1 MGWLIALGVLAF
13 LALLPL
19 GVRVKYDA
27 DGAAGWALLGPVR
40 IRLFPRPKKEKKQK
54 KERRGKQ
61 AQPER
66 EKPEQPS
73 RPAQRTPEQP
83 HPAQPAR
90 NGKPKE
96 SGGRLTDFLPLVRLG
111 LDFLGDFRRKLR
123 VNRLV
128 LRLTLAG
135 DDPCDLAVDY
145 GRAWAA
151 VGNLLAAMQRAFVI
165 QKRDVEV
172 QCDFL
177 GEETKVVFAMDLT
190 ITLGRILGL
199 LVKYGIRAVAILLKM
214 KNQKAVQNNE

>member
-1 MGWLIALGVLAF
+1 MGWLIF
-13 LALLPL
+13 LAILIGLGCVPL
-19 GVRVKYDA
+19 GVRLRYDE
-27 DGAAGWALLGPVR
+27 DGPLAAVLLGRLPIVLYPVPGWLKKLTSR
-40 IRLFPRPKKEKKQK
+40 EKKTGENKPKEEKPKKEKPK
-54 KERRGKQ
+54 KAAENPQ
-61 AQPER
+61 
-66 EKPEQPS
+66 
-73 RPAQRTPEQP
+73 
-83 HPAQPAR
+83 
-90 NGKPKE
+90 
-96 SGGRLTDFLPLVRLG
+96 GGSWKRFLPLVQLG
-111 LDFLGDFRRKLR
+111 LHFLGDFRRKLR

-135 DDPCDLAVDY
+135 DDPCDLAVNY

>member
-1 MGWLIALGVLAF
+1 MGWLIF
-13 LALLPL
+13 LAILIGLGCVPL
-19 GVRVKYDA
+19 GVRLRYDE
-27 DGAAGWALLGPVR
+27 DGPLAAVLLG
-40 IRLFPRPKKEKKQK
+40 RLPIVLYPLPGWLKKLTSREKKDGEKKPKKEKPK
-54 KERRGKQ
+54 KE
-61 AQPER
+61 
-66 EKPEQPS
+66 KP
-73 RPAQRTPEQP
+73 
-83 HPAQPAR
+83 
-90 NGKPKE
+90 PKDTVGE
-96 SGGRLTDFLPLVRLG
+96 GPQGGSWKKFLPLVRLG
-111 LDFLGDFRRKLR
+111 LHFLGDFRRKLR

-135 DDPCDLAVDY
+135 DDPCDLAVNY

-151 VGNLLAAMQRAFVI
+151 AGNLLAAMQRAFVI

>member
-1 MGWLIALGVLAF
+1 MGWLIF
-13 LALLPL
+13 LAILIGLGCVPL
-19 GVRVKYDA
+19 GVRLRYDE
-27 DGAAGWALLGPVR
+27 DGPLAAVLLG
-40 IRLFPRPKKEKKQK
+40 RLPTQLYPLPGWLKKLTSREKKDGEKKPKKEKPK
-54 KERRGKQ
+54 KE
-61 AQPER
+61 
-66 EKPEQPS
+66 KP
-73 RPAQRTPEQP
+73 
-83 HPAQPAR
+83 
-90 NGKPKE
+90 PKDTVGE
-96 SGGRLTDFLPLVRLG
+96 GPQGGSWKKFLPLVRLG
-111 LDFLGDFRRKLR
+111 LHFLGDFRRKLR

-135 DDPCDLAVDY
+135 DDPCDLAVNY

-151 VGNLLAAMQRAFVI
+151 VGNLLAALQRAFVI

>member
-1 MGWLIALGVLAF
+1 MGWLIF
-13 LALLPL
+13 LAILIGLGCVPL
-19 GVRVKYDA
+19 GVRLRYDE
-27 DGAAGWALLGPVR
+27 DGPLAAVLLG
-40 IRLFPRPKKEKKQK
+40 RLPIVLYPLPGWLKKLTSREKKDGEKKPKKEKPK
-54 KERRGKQ
+54 KE
-61 AQPER
+61 
-66 EKPEQPS
+66 KP
-73 RPAQRTPEQP
+73 
-83 HPAQPAR
+83 
-90 NGKPKE
+90 PKDTVGE
-96 SGGRLTDFLPLVRLG
+96 APQGGSWKKFLPLVRLG
-111 LDFLGDFRRKLR
+111 LHFLGDFRRKLR

-135 DDPCDLAVDY
+135 DDPCDLAVNY

-151 VGNLLAAMQRAFVI
+151 VGNLLAALERAFVI

>member
-1 MGWLIALGVLAF
+1 MGWLIF
-13 LALLPL
+13 LAILIGLGCVPL
-19 GVRVKYDA
+19 GVRLRYDE
-27 DGAAGWALLGPVR
+27 DGLLAAVLLG
-40 IRLFPRPKKEKKQK
+40 RLPTLLYPLPGWLKKLTSREKKDGEKKPKKEKPK
-54 KERRGKQ
+54 KE
-61 AQPER
+61 
-66 EKPEQPS
+66 KP
-73 RPAQRTPEQP
+73 
-83 HPAQPAR
+83 
-90 NGKPKE
+90 PKDTVGE
-96 SGGRLTDFLPLVRLG
+96 APQGGSWKKFLPLVRLG
-111 LDFLGDFRRKLR
+111 LHFLGDFRRKLR

-135 DDPCDLAVDY
+135 DDPCDLAVNY

>member
-1 MGWLIALGVLAF
+1 MGWLIF
-13 LALLPL
+13 LAILIGLGCVPL
-19 GVRVKYDA
+19 GVRLRYDE
-27 DGAAGWALLGPVR
+27 DGPLAAVLLG
-40 IRLFPRPKKEKKQK
+40 RLPIVLYPLPGWLKKLTSREKKPGENKPKEEKPKKEKPK
-54 KERRGKQ
+54 KAAENPQ
-61 AQPER
+61 
-66 EKPEQPS
+66 
-73 RPAQRTPEQP
+73 
-83 HPAQPAR
+83 
-90 NGKPKE
+90 
-96 SGGRLTDFLPLVRLG
+96 GGSWKKFLPLVQLG
-111 LDFLGDFRRKLR
+111 LHFLGDFRRKLR

-135 DDPCDLAVDY
+135 DDPCDLAVNY

>member
-1 MGWLIALGVLAF
+1 MGWLIF
-13 LALLPL
+13 LAILIGLGCVPL
-19 GVRVKYDA
+19 GVRLRYDE
-27 DGAAGWALLGPVR
+27 DGPLAAVLLG
-40 IRLFPRPKKEKKQK
+40 RLPIVLYPLPGWLKKLTSREKKDGEKKPKKEKPK
-54 KERRGKQ
+54 KE
-61 AQPER
+61 
-66 EKPEQPS
+66 KP
-73 RPAQRTPEQP
+73 
-83 HPAQPAR
+83 
-90 NGKPKE
+90 PKDTVGE
-96 SGGRLTDFLPLVRLG
+96 GPQGGSWKKFLPLVRLG
-111 LDFLGDFRRKLR
+111 LHFLGDFRRKLR

-135 DDPCDLAVDY
+135 DDPCDLAVNY

-151 VGNLLAAMQRAFVI
+151 VGNLLAAMQRAFVL

>member
-1 MGWLIALGVLAF
+1 MGWLIF
-13 LALLPL
+13 LAILIGLGCVPL
-19 GVRVKYDA
+19 GVRLRYDE
-27 DGAAGWALLGPVR
+27 DGPLAAVLLG
-40 IRLFPRPKKEKKQK
+40 RLPIVLYPLPGWLKKLTSREQKDGEKKPKKEKPK
-54 KERRGKQ
+54 KE
-61 AQPER
+61 
-66 EKPEQPS
+66 KP
-73 RPAQRTPEQP
+73 
-83 HPAQPAR
+83 
-90 NGKPKE
+90 PKDTVGE
-96 SGGRLTDFLPLVRLG
+96 GPQGGSWKKFLPLVRLG
-111 LDFLGDFRRKLR
+111 LHFLGDFRRKLR

-135 DDPCDLAVDY
+135 DDPCDLAVNY

-151 VGNLLAAMQRAFVI
+151 VGNLLAALERAFVI

-177 GEETKVVFAMDLT
+177 GEETKVVFTMDLT

>member
-1 MGWLIALGVLAF
+1 MGWLIF
-13 LALLPL
+13 LAILIGLGCVPL
-19 GVRVKYDA
+19 GVRLRYDE
-27 DGAAGWALLGPVR
+27 DGPLAAVLLGRLPIVLYPVPGWLKKLTSR
-40 IRLFPRPKKEKKQK
+40 EKKDGEKKPKKEKPK
-54 KERRGKQ
+54 KE
-61 AQPER
+61 
-66 EKPEQPS
+66 KP
-73 RPAQRTPEQP
+73 
-83 HPAQPAR
+83 
-90 NGKPKE
+90 PKDTIGE
-96 SGGRLTDFLPLVRLG
+96 APQGGSWKKFLPLVRLG
-111 LDFLGDFRRKLR
+111 LHFLGDFRRKLR

-135 DDPCDLAVDY
+135 DDPCDLAVNY

-151 VGNLLAAMQRAFVI
+151 VGNLLAALKRAFVI

>member
-1 MGWLIALGVLAF
+1 MGWLIF
-13 LALLPL
+13 LAILIGLGCVPL
-19 GVRVKYDA
+19 GVRLRYDE
-27 DGAAGWALLGPVR
+27 DGPLAAVLLGRLPIVLYPVPGWLKKLTSR
-40 IRLFPRPKKEKKQK
+40 EKKDGEKKPKKEKPK
-54 KERRGKQ
+54 KE
-61 AQPER
+61 
-66 EKPEQPS
+66 KP
-73 RPAQRTPEQP
+73 
-83 HPAQPAR
+83 
-90 NGKPKE
+90 PKDTIGE
-96 SGGRLTDFLPLVRLG
+96 APQGGSWKKFLPLVRLG
-111 LDFLGDFRRKLR
+111 LHFLGDFRRKLR

-135 DDPCDLAVDY
+135 DDPCDLAVNY

-151 VGNLLAAMQRAFVI
+151 VGNLLAAMQQAFVI

>member
-1 MGWLIALGVLAF
+1 MGWLIF
-13 LALLPL
+13 LAILIGLGCLPL
-19 GVRVKYDA
+19 GVRLRYDE
-27 DGAAGWALLGPVR
+27 DGPLAAVLLGRLPIVLYPVPGWLKKLTSR
-40 IRLFPRPKKEKKQK
+40 EKKPGENKPKEEKPKKEKPQK
-54 KERRGKQ
+54 AAENPQ
-61 AQPER
+61 
-66 EKPEQPS
+66 
-73 RPAQRTPEQP
+73 
-83 HPAQPAR
+83 
-90 NGKPKE
+90 
-96 SGGRLTDFLPLVRLG
+96 GGSWKKFLPLVQLG
-111 LDFLGDFRRKLR
+111 LHFLGDFRRKLR

-135 DDPCDLAVDY
+135 DDPCDLAVNY

-165 QKRDVEV
+165 PKRDVEV

>member
-1 MGWLIALGVLAF
+1 MGWLIF
-13 LALLPL
+13 LAILIGLGCVPL
-19 GVRVKYDA
+19 GVRLRYDE
-27 DGAAGWALLGPVR
+27 DGPLAAVLLG
-40 IRLFPRPKKEKKQK
+40 RLPIVLYPLPGWLKKLTSREKKDGEKKPKKEKPK
-54 KERRGKQ
+54 KE
-61 AQPER
+61 
-66 EKPEQPS
+66 KP
-73 RPAQRTPEQP
+73 
-83 HPAQPAR
+83 
-90 NGKPKE
+90 PKDTIGE
-96 SGGRLTDFLPLVRLG
+96 GPQGGSWKKFLPLVRLG
-111 LDFLGDFRRKLR
+111 LHFLGDFRRKLR

-135 DDPCDLAVDY
+135 DDPCDLAVNY

>member
-1 MGWLIALGVLAF
+1 MGWLIF
-13 LALLPL
+13 LAILIGLGCVPL
-19 GVRVKYDA
+19 GVRLRYDE
-27 DGAAGWALLGPVR
+27 DGPLAAVLLGRLPIVLYPVPGWLKKLTSR
-40 IRLFPRPKKEKKQK
+40 EKKDGEKKPKKEKPK
-54 KERRGKQ
+54 KE
-61 AQPER
+61 
-66 EKPEQPS
+66 KPQKAAENPQ
-73 RPAQRTPEQP
+73 
-83 HPAQPAR
+83 
-90 NGKPKE
+90 
-96 SGGRLTDFLPLVRLG
+96 GGSWKKFLPLVRLG
-111 LDFLGDFRRKLR
+111 LHFLGDFRRKLR

-135 DDPCDLAVDY
+135 DDPCDLAVNY

-190 ITLGRILGL
+190 ITLGRVLGL
-199 LVKYGIRAVAILLKM
+199 LVKYGIRAVTILLKM

>member
-1 MGWLIALGVLAF
+1 MGWLIF
-13 LALLPL
+13 LAILIGLGCVPL
-19 GVRVKYDA
+19 GVRLHYDE
-27 DGAAGWALLGPVR
+27 DGPLAAVLLGRLPIVLYPVPGWLKKLTSR
-40 IRLFPRPKKEKKQK
+40 EKKDGEKKPKKEKPK
-54 KERRGKQ
+54 KE
-61 AQPER
+61 
-66 EKPEQPS
+66 KP
-73 RPAQRTPEQP
+73 
-83 HPAQPAR
+83 
-90 NGKPKE
+90 PKDTVGE
-96 SGGRLTDFLPLVRLG
+96 APQGGSWKKFLPLVRLG
-111 LDFLGDFRRKLR
+111 LYFLGDFRRKLR

-135 DDPCDLAVDY
+135 DDPCDLAVNY

>member
-54 KERRGKQ
+54 KERRGNQ

-66 EKPEQPS
+66 ENPEQPS

-135 DDPCDLAVDY
+135 DDPCDLAVNY

>member
-1 MGWLIALGVLAF
+1 MGWLIF
-13 LALLPL
+13 LAILIGLGCVPL
-19 GVRVKYDA
+19 GVRLRYDE
-27 DGAAGWALLGPVR
+27 DGPLAAVLLGRLPIVLYPVPGWLKKLTSR
-40 IRLFPRPKKEKKQK
+40 EKKDGEKKPKKEKPK
-54 KERRGKQ
+54 KE
-61 AQPER
+61 
-66 EKPEQPS
+66 KP
-73 RPAQRTPEQP
+73 
-83 HPAQPAR
+83 
-90 NGKPKE
+90 PKDTVGE
-96 SGGRLTDFLPLVRLG
+96 GPQGGSWKKFLPLVRLG
-111 LDFLGDFRRKLR
+111 LHFLGDFRRKLR

-135 DDPCDLAVDY
+135 DDPCDLAVNY

-190 ITLGRILGL
+190 ITLGRVLGL
-199 LVKYGIRAVAILLKM
+199 LVKYGIRAVTILLKM

>member
-1 MGWLIALGVLAF
+1 MGWLIF
-13 LALLPL
+13 LAILIGLGCLPL
-19 GVRVKYDA
+19 GVRLRYDE
-27 DGAAGWALLGPVR
+27 DGPLAAVLLGRLPIVLYPVPGWLKKLTSR
-40 IRLFPRPKKEKKQK
+40 EKKPGENKPKEEKPKKEKPPKDTVGEAPQGGSWK
-54 KERRGKQ
+54 K
-61 AQPER
+61 
-66 EKPEQPS
+66 
-73 RPAQRTPEQP
+73 
-83 HPAQPAR
+83 
-90 NGKPKE
+90 
-96 SGGRLTDFLPLVRLG
+96 FLPLVRLG
-111 LDFLGDFRRKLR
+111 LHFLGDFRRKLR

-135 DDPCDLAVDY
+135 DDPCDLAVNY

>member
-1 MGWLIALGVLAF
+1 MGWLIF
-13 LALLPL
+13 LAILIGLGCVPL
-19 GVRVKYDA
+19 GVRLRYDE
-27 DGAAGWALLGPVR
+27 DGPLAAVLLG
-40 IRLFPRPKKEKKQK
+40 RLPIVLYPLPGWLKKLTSREKKDGEKKPKKEKPK
-54 KERRGKQ
+54 KE
-61 AQPER
+61 
-66 EKPEQPS
+66 KP
-73 RPAQRTPEQP
+73 
-83 HPAQPAR
+83 
-90 NGKPKE
+90 PKDTVGE
-96 SGGRLTDFLPLVRLG
+96 APQGGSWKKFLPLVRLG
-111 LDFLGDFRRKLR
+111 LHFLGDFRRKLR

-135 DDPCDLAVDY
+135 DDPCDLAVNY

-190 ITLGRILGL
+190 ITLGRVLGL
-199 LVKYGIRAVAILLKM
+199 LVKYGIRAVKILLKM

>member
-1 MGWLIALGVLAF
+1 MGWLIF
-13 LALLPL
+13 LAILIGLGCVPL
-19 GVRVKYDA
+19 GVRLRYDE
-27 DGAAGWALLGPVR
+27 DGPLAAVLLG
-40 IRLFPRPKKEKKQK
+40 RLPIVLYPLPGWLKKLTSREKKDGEKKPKKEKPK
-54 KERRGKQ
+54 KE
-61 AQPER
+61 
-66 EKPEQPS
+66 KP
-73 RPAQRTPEQP
+73 
-83 HPAQPAR
+83 
-90 NGKPKE
+90 PKDTVGE
-96 SGGRLTDFLPLVRLG
+96 APQGGSWKKFLPLVRLG
-111 LDFLGDFRRKLR
+111 LHFLGDFRRKLR

-135 DDPCDLAVDY
+135 DDPCDLAVNY

-151 VGNLLAAMQRAFVI
+151 VGNLLAAMQRAFVL

>member
-1 MGWLIALGVLAF
+1 MGWLIF
-13 LALLPL
+13 LAILIGLGCLPL
-19 GVRVKYDA
+19 GVRLRYDE
-27 DGAAGWALLGPVR
+27 DGPLAAVLLGRLPIVLYPVPGWLKKLTSR
-40 IRLFPRPKKEKKQK
+40 EKKDGEKKPKKEKPK
-54 KERRGKQ
+54 KE
-61 AQPER
+61 
-66 EKPEQPS
+66 KP
-73 RPAQRTPEQP
+73 
-83 HPAQPAR
+83 
-90 NGKPKE
+90 PKDTVGE
-96 SGGRLTDFLPLVRLG
+96 APQGGSWKKFLPLVRLG
-111 LDFLGDFRRKLR
+111 LHFLGDFRRKLR

-135 DDPCDLAVDY
+135 DDPCDLAVNY

-151 VGNLLAAMQRAFVI
+151 GGNLLAALKRAFVI

>member
-1 MGWLIALGVLAF
+1 MGWLIF
-13 LALLPL
+13 LAILIGLGCVPL
-19 GVRVKYDA
+19 GVRLRYDE
-27 DGAAGWALLGPVR
+27 DGPLAAVLLG
-40 IRLFPRPKKEKKQK
+40 RLPIVLYPLPGWLKKLTSREKKDGEKKPKKEKPK
-54 KERRGKQ
+54 KE
-61 AQPER
+61 
-66 EKPEQPS
+66 KP
-73 RPAQRTPEQP
+73 
-83 HPAQPAR
+83 
-90 NGKPKE
+90 PKDTVGE
-96 SGGRLTDFLPLVRLG
+96 VPKGGSWKKFLPLVRLG
-111 LDFLGDFRRKLR
+111 LHFLGDFRRKLR

-135 DDPCDLAVDY
+135 DDPCDLAVNY

-151 VGNLLAAMQRAFVI
+151 AGNLLAAMQRAFVI

>member
-1 MGWLIALGVLAF
+1 MGWLIF
-13 LALLPL
+13 LAILIGLGCVPL
-19 GVRVKYDA
+19 GVRLRYDE
-27 DGAAGWALLGPVR
+27 DGPLAAVLLG
-40 IRLFPRPKKEKKQK
+40 RLPIVLYPLPGWLKKLTSREKKDGEKKPKKEKPK
-54 KERRGKQ
+54 KE
-61 AQPER
+61 
-66 EKPEQPS
+66 KP
-73 RPAQRTPEQP
+73 
-83 HPAQPAR
+83 
-90 NGKPKE
+90 PKDTIGE
-96 SGGRLTDFLPLVRLG
+96 APQGGSWKKFLPLVRLG
-111 LDFLGDFRRKLR
+111 LHFLGDFRRKLR

-135 DDPCDLAVDY
+135 DDPCDLAVNY

-190 ITLGRILGL
+190 ITLGRVLGL
-199 LVKYGIRAVAILLKM
+199 LVKYGIRAVTILLKM

>member
-1 MGWLIALGVLAF
+1 MGWLIF
-13 LALLPL
+13 LAILIGLGCVPL
-19 GVRVKYDA
+19 GVRLRYDE
-27 DGAAGWALLGPVR
+27 DGPLAAVLLG
-40 IRLFPRPKKEKKQK
+40 RLPIVLYPLPGWLKKLTSREKKDGEKKPKKEKPK
-54 KERRGKQ
+54 KE
-61 AQPER
+61 
-66 EKPEQPS
+66 KP
-73 RPAQRTPEQP
+73 
-83 HPAQPAR
+83 
-90 NGKPKE
+90 PKDTVGE
-96 SGGRLTDFLPLVRLG
+96 APQGGSWKKFLPLVQLG
-111 LDFLGDFRRKLR
+111 LHFLGDFRRKLR

-135 DDPCDLAVDY
+135 DDPCDLAVNY

>member
-1 MGWLIALGVLAF
+1 MGWLIF
-13 LALLPL
+13 LAILIGLGCVPL
-19 GVRVKYDA
+19 GVRLRYDE
-27 DGAAGWALLGPVR
+27 DGPLAAVLLGRLPIVLYPVPGWLKKLTSR
-40 IRLFPRPKKEKKQK
+40 EKKDGEKKPKKEKPK
-54 KERRGKQ
+54 KE
-61 AQPER
+61 
-66 EKPEQPS
+66 KP
-73 RPAQRTPEQP
+73 
-83 HPAQPAR
+83 
-90 NGKPKE
+90 PKDTVGE
-96 SGGRLTDFLPLVRLG
+96 GPQGGSWKKFLPLVRLG
-111 LDFLGDFRRKLR
+111 LHFLGDFRRKLR

-135 DDPCDLAVDY
+135 DDPCDLAVNY

>member
-1 MGWLIALGVLAF
+1 MGWLIF
-13 LALLPL
+13 LAILIGLGCVPL
-19 GVRVKYDA
+19 GVRLRYDE
-27 DGAAGWALLGPVR
+27 DGPLAAVLLG
-40 IRLFPRPKKEKKQK
+40 RLPIVLYSVPGWLKKLTSREKKTGENKPKEEKPKKEKPQK
-54 KERRGKQ
+54 AAENPQ
-61 AQPER
+61 
-66 EKPEQPS
+66 
-73 RPAQRTPEQP
+73 
-83 HPAQPAR
+83 
-90 NGKPKE
+90 
-96 SGGRLTDFLPLVRLG
+96 GGSWKKFLPLVQLG
-111 LDFLGDFRRKLR
+111 LHFLGDFRRKLR

-135 DDPCDLAVDY
+135 DDPCDLAVNY

>member
-1 MGWLIALGVLAF
+1 MGWLIF
-13 LALLPL
+13 LAILTGLGCLPL
-19 GVRVKYDA
+19 GVRLRYDE
-27 DGAAGWALLGPVR
+27 DGPLAAVLLGRLPIVLYPVPGWLKKLTSR
-40 IRLFPRPKKEKKQK
+40 EKKDGEKKPKKEKPK
-54 KERRGKQ
+54 KE
-61 AQPER
+61 
-66 EKPEQPS
+66 KP
-73 RPAQRTPEQP
+73 
-83 HPAQPAR
+83 
-90 NGKPKE
+90 PKDTVGE
-96 SGGRLTDFLPLVRLG
+96 APQGGSWKKFLPLVRLG
-111 LDFLGDFRRKLR
+111 LHFLGDFRRKLR

-135 DDPCDLAVDY
+135 DDPCDLAVNY

>member
-1 MGWLIALGVLAF
+1 MGWLIF
-13 LALLPL
+13 LAILIGLGCVPL
-19 GVRVKYDA
+19 GVRLRYDEE
-27 DGAAGWALLGPVR
+27 GPLAAVLLG
-40 IRLFPRPKKEKKQK
+40 RLPIVLYPLPGWLKKLTSREKKDGEKKPKKEKPK
-54 KERRGKQ
+54 KE
-61 AQPER
+61 
-66 EKPEQPS
+66 KP
-73 RPAQRTPEQP
+73 
-83 HPAQPAR
+83 
-90 NGKPKE
+90 PKDTVGE
-96 SGGRLTDFLPLVRLG
+96 GPQGGSWKKFLPLVRLG
-111 LDFLGDFRRKLR
+111 LHFLGDFRRKLR

-135 DDPCDLAVDY
+135 DDPCDLAVNY

-151 VGNLLAAMQRAFVI
+151 VGNLLAAMQRVFVI